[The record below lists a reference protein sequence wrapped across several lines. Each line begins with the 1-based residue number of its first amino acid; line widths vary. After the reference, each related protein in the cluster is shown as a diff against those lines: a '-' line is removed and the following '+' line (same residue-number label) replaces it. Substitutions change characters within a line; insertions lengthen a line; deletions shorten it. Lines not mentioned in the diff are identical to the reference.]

1 MVTHGCMR
9 RGGKSFPTMLLLLLV
24 AAIEM
29 EFKLVCPVDLCLIR
43 CRLLL
48 LSVIHAIVDYA

>member
-1 MVTHGCMR
+1 MITHGCMC
-9 RGGKSFPTMLLLLLV
+9 RGGKSFPTMLLLLV

>member
-9 RGGKSFPTMLLLLLV
+9 RGGKSFPTMLLLLV

>member
-9 RGGKSFPTMLLLLLV
+9 RGGKSFPTMLLLLV

-29 EFKLVCPVDLCLIR
+29 EFKLVCPVDLSLIR

-48 LSVIHAIVDYA
+48 LPVIHAIVDYT

>member
-9 RGGKSFPTMLLLLLV
+9 RGGKSFPTMLLLV